1 MKASLLH
8 QALKAVTG
16 EGFRREAA
24 KRLQELERQASGD
37 EKARIGQ
44 LWEVLESH
52 ASDEDR
58 QWMRTL
64 GNQAAALDSLELRIE
79 RLDARRKSDPGQMD
93 LFGGGGGPGTGKPC
107 GESHIAAPL
116 ECHKGGGGGLAVAT
130 TPATTAAPSI
140 TLAADGAPLFNGKPA
155 KKKLGEGCFGTT
167 YLIDLPDGGQGV
179 AKLDKIKNRS
189 PFATNPNPS
198 SGEKVEERLQM
209 VQREIDM
216 QRAAHRLGIAA
227 EVLGD
232 VQKLSDGRYGFIYR
246 FEPGEPLMN
255 RPVET
260 MQYERNP
267 KADEILRNDRNRA
280 NTYESIARFSRLVA
294 EGGIDHNDLNPSNVL
309 ISPDGTVKIID
320 WALAERTTNP
330 DPLKLAEIESWA
342 LGTLSQNS
350 GVLGTFRKG
359 NGKIKMGVD
368 GFVNDD
374 VRDRISRARRARTD
388 FYEPRLI
395 EFESG
400 LSESQ
405 RAAASKEMRRLRD
418 QEGMGIREAGI
429 KVGLYPPIDDAYR
442 AQEAAAVARHWS
454 ADHLRRMRRS
464 IDKHVSEQVALLRE

>member
-1 MKASLLH
+1 MSATLLD
-8 QALKAVTG
+8 QALEAVTG
-16 EGFRREAA
+16 RGFRREAA
-24 KRLQELERQASGD
+24 RRLQRLEQQARGQ
-37 EKARIGQ
+37 EKAQIGQ
-44 LWEVLESH
+44 LWEVLESQ

-58 QWMRTL
+58 LWMMTL
-64 GNQAAALDSLELRIE
+64 GNPAAALDSLELRLE
-79 RLDARRKSDPGQMD
+79 RLDARRKADPGQMD

-116 ECHKGGGGGLAVAT
+116 ECHKGGGGE
-130 TPATTAAPSI
+130 PATATPSAAAPAI
-140 TLAADGAPLFNGKPA
+140 TLADDGTPLFNGKPPIKA
-155 KKKLGEGCFGTT
+155 LGEGCFGTT
-167 YLIDLPDGGQGV
+167 YLIELPGGGFGV

-198 SGEKVEERLQM
+198 GGEKVEERLQM
-209 VQREIDM
+209 VQREVNM
-216 QRAAHRLGIAA
+216 QRAAHQLGIAA

-280 NTYESIARFSRLVA
+280 NTYESIARISRLMA

-309 ISPDGTVKIID
+309 IAPDGSVKIID
-320 WALAERTTNP
+320 WALAEMTSNP
-330 DPLKLAEIESWA
+330 DPLKMAEIESWA

-454 ADHLRRMRRS
+454 PDHLRRMRRS